1 MFRARIAH
9 VMNFVE
15 CDTQEPLSEDGAIF
29 RSFELFVGKIPG
41 PCSFNAFGLID
52 QLVFAL

>member
-9 VMNFVE
+9 VMDFVE
-15 CDTQEPLSEDGAIF
+15 CDAQEPLSENRAIF